1 MKTDDESK
9 VRQEAVQRFLQGE
22 KPSQICQKL
31 GRTRQWFY
39 TWLGRYRSGSGVW
52 YRERP
57 RVPHQI
63 SNRLEAKLEAQI
75 VNLRQQLMTT
85 PYSQIGAN
93 AINWE
98 LQKRGVPPVPLSTIN
113 AVIRRHRLHRP
124 PAKRPSQHK
133 AYVEWPREAP
143 NDLHQADL
151 VGPRFIKN
159 DGRFYSLHVMDV
171 ATHRVKINPVRTKED
186 GQIARALLSSWQAL
200 GLPQYLQLDNEL
212 SYRGSN
218 RHPHSFGLVLKLC
231 LRLRVV
237 PVFIPLAE
245 PWRNGEIER
254 FQGVFDRM
262 FFRAQFFPSFD
273 ALCQEAPQFEEYH
286 NRHHVYSCLGGR
298 TPQAAFDQA
307 KAPMD
312 RRPDGFQIP
321 EGKFL
326 IDDGSIHLVR
336 FIRSDRVLN
345 VFGEK
350 FLVRPELVYEYVV
363 ATICTDSHQL
373 QVRHDDQLVQWFDY
387 SLPLEQ
393 VSTMSM
399 DIFSLKHR

>member
-1 MKTDDESK
+1 MTTRNEAEI
-9 VRQEAVQRFLQGE
+9 RQEAIQGFQQGE
-22 KPSQICQKL
+22 KPSRICQKL

-39 TWLGRYRSGSGVW
+39 TWLGRYRSGGAEWFV
-52 YRERP
+52 ERP
-57 RVPHQI
+57 RAPHRI
-63 SNRLEAKLEAQI
+63 KNRLEAKREEQI
-75 VNLRQQLMTT
+75 VNLRQQLMST

-98 LQKRGVPPVPLSTIN
+98 LEKRGLPPAPISTIN
-113 AVIRRHRLHRP
+113 RVINRHQLHRP
-124 PAKRPSQHK
+124 PARRPSKHK

-171 ATHRVKINPVRTKED
+171 ATHRVKINPVRSKED
-186 GQIARALLSSWQAL
+186 RQIARALLTSWQAL

-218 RHPHSFGLVLKLC
+218 RYPHSFGLVLKLC

-262 FFRAQFFPSFD
+262 FFRAQFFPTF
-273 ALCQEAPQFEEYH
+273 AVLCGEAPKFEEYH
-286 NRHHVYSCLGGR
+286 NSHHVYSCLGGR

-307 KAPMD
+307 QAKID
-312 RRPDGFQIP
+312 RLPDGFQIP

-326 IDDGSIHLVR
+326 IDDGYIHLVR

-350 FLVRPELVYEYVV
+350 FRLHSK
-363 ATICTDSHQL
+363 IGG
-373 QVRHDDQLVQWFDY
+373 
-387 SLPLEQ
+387 
-393 VSTMSM
+393 
-399 DIFSLKHR
+399 